1 MGRGVALAEEPAP
14 PSPDEVAI
22 RKAIASYVEAFNH
35 GDAAAIANHFS
46 ETGSYVDPISGERNV
61 GREAITKAVAE
72 RFTEGNKPK
81 LSVTVESIRLL
92 NDSVAIEEGTATVV
106 NKRAPPEDSTYV
118 AIHVKKDGKWQLD
131 SVRETL
137 LPEPESDGSSPLDE
151 LAWMVGQW
159 ANKSSSD
166 TSVDTVCDWTMNG
179 AFITR
184 TFRVAVQGQPVMVG
198 TQIIAWDP
206 VNNRIR
212 SWVFDTDGSFGE
224 GNWTHEENRWTIR
237 TTNTLANGRKAT
249 GIQII
254 TKVDDNSFTFE
265 SIGRQVDGELLPNV
279 EPITI
284 VRQTKD

>member
-1 MGRGVALAEEPAP
+1 VALAEEPAQ

-22 RKAIASYVEAFNH
+22 RKAIASYVDAFNR
-35 GDAAAIANHFS
+35 GDAAAVANHFS
-46 ETGSYVDPISGERNV
+46 ETGTYIDPISGEREI
-61 GREAITKAVAE
+61 GREAITKALTE
-72 RFTEGNKPK
+72 RFALGNKPK
-81 LSVTVESIRLL
+81 LSVKIDSVRLL
-92 NDSVAIEEGTATVV
+92 DGSVAIEEGTATVV
-106 NKRAPPEDSTYV
+106 GKKTPPEDSTYV

-137 LPEPESDGSSPLDE
+137 LPEPVTDESNPLDE

-159 ANKSSSD
+159 TNKSSSD
-166 TSVDTVCDWTMNG
+166 ASVETVCDWTMNG

-184 TFRVAVQGQPVMVG
+184 TFRVAVEGQPVMAG

-206 VNNRIR
+206 ANKRIR

-237 TTNTLANGRKAT
+237 TTNTLASGRKAT

-284 VRQTKD
+284 VRQTND